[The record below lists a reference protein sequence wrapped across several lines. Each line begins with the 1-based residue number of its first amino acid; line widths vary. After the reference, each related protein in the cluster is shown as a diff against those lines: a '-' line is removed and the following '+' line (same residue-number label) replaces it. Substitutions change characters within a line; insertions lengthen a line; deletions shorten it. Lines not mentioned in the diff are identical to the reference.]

1 MFEGG
6 DNRTIQIGS
15 VEGWGWIGTSLRW
28 CQGSWLEPRSSD
40 REAWRVCLVG
50 SCWEFGLAR
59 GDCEVPVRRPCCVV
73 QGAFESAGLAEEAP
87 GPQVEECE
95 GHSESGH

>member
-1 MFEGG
+1 M
-6 DNRTIQIGS
+6 
-15 VEGWGWIGTSLRW
+15 
-28 CQGSWLEPRSSD
+28 
-40 REAWRVCLVG
+40 G